1 MTWKMS
7 IHGWLQMSSG
17 YINIRLSSAQVDP
30 KIFTGCSF
38 LSLAELLAWG
48 SRRISPQTDHF
59 CMFMRE
65 RERERERRL
74 CEVWFLLHVSRI
86 VWAFTFASDPL
97 GRLSKESFEASFIA
111 SDTLDSYFSW
121 ITETDYCNS
130 FGSAIAE
137 DFSFWELYL
146 RTTQVWLSPP
156 NLPHCVSAAQWP
168 WSFFNLWRRSK
179 TKHDTHS
186 LIVCVTVELYKSK
199 RLCIPCAFVR
209 YMSWETDGLFFLLSD
224 LQKKLF
230 SDKARW
236 AHSAWDRGLR
246 HHVALCSAW
255 KVGNQELLPGQFICK
270 GPFKLRWFLWCTFF
284 ISCN

>member
-1 MTWKMS
+1 MITDVIR
-7 IHGWLQMSSG
+7 IHQRPTLIGSSW
-17 YINIRLSSAQVDP
+17 P
-30 KIFTGCSF
+30 KDIHWMF
-38 LSLAELLAWG
+38 LSVP
-48 SRRISPQTDHF
+48 SRPPCMRQQTNF
-59 CMFMRE
+59 PPKPIIFACSWE

-74 CEVWFLLHVSRI
+74 CEVWFLLHVSKI

-137 DFSFWELYL
+137 DFCFWELYS

-179 TKHDTHS
+179 TKHDPHIV
-186 LIVCVTVELYKSK
+186 IVCITV
-199 RLCIPCAFVR
+199 
-209 YMSWETDGLFFLLSD
+209 
-224 LQKKLF
+224 
-230 SDKARW
+230 
-236 AHSAWDRGLR
+236 
-246 HHVALCSAW
+246 
-255 KVGNQELLPGQFICK
+255 
-270 GPFKLRWFLWCTFF
+270 
-284 ISCN
+284 